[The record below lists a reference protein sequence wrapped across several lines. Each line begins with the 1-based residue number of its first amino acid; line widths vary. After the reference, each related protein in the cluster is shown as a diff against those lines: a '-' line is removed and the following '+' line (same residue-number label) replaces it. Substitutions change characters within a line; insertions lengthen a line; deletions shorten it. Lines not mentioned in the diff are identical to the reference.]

1 MKAEDIKVLIV
12 DDEEIVRESLSE
24 WFKEDGYQVDTAEN
38 SVEALNSLTKNRWDI
53 YFLDIKMPG
62 MDGMELHRRIREID
76 TDAVVIMITAY
87 AEVDTAVEAL
97 TDGA

>member
-12 DDEEIVRESLSE
+12 DDEKIVRESLSE

-38 SVEALNSLTKNRWDI
+38 SVEALNSLINNRWDI

-62 MDGMELHRRIREID
+62 MDGME
-76 TDAVVIMITAY
+76 
-87 AEVDTAVEAL
+87 
-97 TDGA
+97 

>member
-38 SVEALNSLTKNRWDI
+38 SVEALNSLTKKRG
-53 YFLDIKMPG
+53 L
-62 MDGMELHRRIREID
+62 R
-76 TDAVVIMITAY
+76 
-87 AEVDTAVEAL
+87 AL
-97 TDGA
+97 LERL